1 MLLIPSLSNI
11 SESILHLSHALVA
24 QPNISLPCRSSDPL
38 PPSPRPDFLVL
49 LIVCP
54 CVKCDCVWHCKCV
67 HACICMWRLCEGGYT
82 SMCVCVHICTRVMTV
97 CTSVIVQKVDIAQ
110 RNSWSLAI
118 MHAADVGRDSPG
130 SPLTSTPYINK

>member
-82 SMCVCVHICTRVMTV
+82 SMCVCAYLYTCNDCVY
-97 CTSVIVQKVDIAQ
+97 K
-110 RNSWSLAI
+110 RNCPKSGHSSTEQFKFGYYACSRCGKGQSWESFDLY
-118 MHAADVGRDSPG
+118 
-130 SPLTSTPYINK
+130 PLHK